1 MDVEDVALRNN
12 EFLKPAKKKTKK
24 RASLLRA
31 SEQCSAVLLALR
43 HIMDDIREDGQEV
56 GRPVSALPLC
66 SAVHLSP
73 RRSGCDRPLFMLIA
87 EASASPLSLPPRSA
101 REGGRLFLI
110 IA

>member
-43 HIMDDIREDGQEV
+43 HIMDDIREDGHEV
-56 GRPVSALPLC
+56 GPPCISVATC
-66 SAVHLSP
+66 SAAHLSP
-73 RRSGCDRPLFMLIA
+73 RRSSCDRPLFVLIA
-87 EASASPLSLPPRSA
+87 EASAAPLSLPPRSA
-101 REGGRLFLI
+101 REAGRLFVI
-110 IA
+110 VA